1 MKYNLY
7 TTSEKAWDA
16 MLETIQ
22 QARKSIYIEMYI
34 FSNDTFQSHDFISA
48 LKQKADEG
56 VRVVIIADA
65 FGSESL
71 KKEVSHEI
79 EKSKIEFIFF
89 SHWLRHIHRKILIV
103 DEKIA
108 FIGGVNIK
116 KSFIHWDD
124 LQLKVNGLIVKRILR
139 SFAYTYAMSGGTNPK
154 ILKRREN
161 KFSGRV
167 KNLLID
173 HWPIRNINTLKKHY
187 IEKINDAEK
196 SIQIVTPYF
205 TPPRWLI
212 SLLDNASRR
221 GVKIEILIPA
231 ESDLPIVD
239 RLNYNYINKLNA
251 LGIDFYLN
259 NKMNHAKLLIIDGKE
274 GLIGSQNIDPLSFE
288 LNTEAG
294 IFFKEKKLLDEL
306 SVIIEG
312 WKNNSIKFEAGKY
325 KMKLVDYVILVA
337 RKIFW
342 PIL

>member
-1 MKYNLY
+1 MKYSLY

-16 MLETIQ
+16 MLDAIVH
-22 QARKSIYIEMYI
+22 AKKSIYIEMYI
-34 FSNDTFQSHDFISA
+34 FSNDTFQSHDFVNT
-48 LKQKADEG
+48 LRQKAEEG

-65 FGSESL
+65 FGSEAL
-71 KKEVSHEI
+71 KKEVSSEI

-89 SHWLRHIHRKILIV
+89 SHWIRHIHRKILIV

-124 LQLKVNGLIVKRILR
+124 LQLKLSGRIVKRILR
-139 SFAYTYAMSGGTNPK
+139 SFSYTYAMSGGTNDK
-154 ILKRREN
+154 ILKYRET
-161 KFSGRV
+161 KFAGRI
-167 KNLLID
+167 KHLLVD

-187 IEKINDAEK
+187 IEKINDANK

-212 SLLDNASRR
+212 SLLDNAIRR

-231 ESDLPIVD
+231 QSDLPIVD
-239 RLNYNYINKLNA
+239 RLNYNYINKLHA

-259 NKMNHAKLLIIDGKE
+259 NKMNHAKLLVIDGKE

-294 IFFKEKKLLDEL
+294 IFFQDKKLLNEL

-312 WKNNSIKFEAGKY
+312 WKNNSIKFESGKY
-325 KMKLVDYVILVA
+325 KMKLIDYVILIA
-337 RKIFW
+337 IKIFR